1 MSAKR
6 VATSRRAALSSVR
19 LYRQP
24 HAPLAKPSNTAERG
38 PALAPYTYIRRP
50 MTRRPL
56 QPHVRRA
63 LGAIYLWPRYGGTAG
78 GCEWCNGV
86 KSGAC

>member
-6 VATSRRAALSSVR
+6 GATSRRAALSSVR

-38 PALAPYTYIRRP
+38 PALEHG
-50 MTRRPL
+50 TRALHIHQTAHDKAATTTSRKACTRGHL
-56 QPHVRRA
+56 SLASVRRH
-63 LGAIYLWPRYGGTAG
+63 G
-78 GCEWCNGV
+78 EWV
-86 KSGAC
+86 